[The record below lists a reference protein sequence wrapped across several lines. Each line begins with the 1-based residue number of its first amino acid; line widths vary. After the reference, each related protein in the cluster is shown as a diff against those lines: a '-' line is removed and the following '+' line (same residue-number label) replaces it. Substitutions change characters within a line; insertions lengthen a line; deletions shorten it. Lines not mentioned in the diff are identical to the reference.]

1 MTDMKGFTFYADT
14 DPGALEVFLR
24 LHRERP
30 GGEKLADV
38 FEMCE
43 MVRLLTEESI
53 RKEHPAATEREVFLR
68 AAARR
73 LGPETVQKVYGWM
86 ENSTPA

>member
-1 MTDMKGFTFYADT
+1 MKYMKDFTFYADT
-14 DPGALEVFLR
+14 DPGTLEVFLQM
-24 LHRERP
+24 HRERS
-30 GGEKLADV
+30 GGQKLADV

-43 MVRLLTEESI
+43 MIRLLTEAGI
-53 RKEHPAATEREVFLR
+53 RKEHPAATDREVFLR

-86 ENSTPA
+86 EDTAAA